1 MTEVPRLLPQRPT
14 PVRAEVASVDWLFE
28 PFWPGERVILR
39 RAPDGGDAWNAQG
52 EPAAGARELVD
63 RIGTALQTTSALVD
77 GVRTEPEAVVLID
90 LLELEGEPLL
100 DVPFQERRRLL
111 ASVVDESDAVRI
123 GPVVK
128 HPVGGWLATWRADG
142 FTHYVAK
149 HQNARYAPGEQNEEW
164 LKIPIVLD
172 AGAGFV
178 GRLIGSRGRVRRIGD

>member
-1 MTEVPRLLPQRPT
+1 MDGPLLPQRPT
-14 PVRAEVASVDWLFE
+14 PARAEVASVEWLFE
-28 PFWPGERVILR
+28 PFWPGERTIVRLT
-39 RAPDGGDAWNAQG
+39 PGGGDAWTGHG
-52 EPAAGARELVD
+52 EPATDAGGLVD
-63 RIGTALQTTSALVD
+63 RTGAALQATSALVD
-77 GVRTEPEAVVLID
+77 GVRTEPETVVLID
-90 LLELEGEPLL
+90 LLDLEGEPLL

-111 ASVVDESDAVRI
+111 VSVVDESEAVRI

-149 HQNARYAPGEQNEEW
+149 HQNARYAPGEQTEEW

-172 AGAGFV
+172 SGVGFL

>member
-1 MTEVPRLLPQRPT
+1 VSTILPQRLT

-28 PFWPGERVILR
+28 PFWPGERIIVR
-39 RAPDGGDAWNAQG
+39 CAPDGGDAWSGLG
-52 EPAAGARELVD
+52 EPVADGRELAA
-63 RIGTALQTTSALVD
+63 RIGAALPVDSASLD
-77 GVRTEPEAVVLID
+77 GIRTESGAVVLVD
-90 LLELEGEPLL
+90 LLALEGEPLL
-100 DVPFQERRRLL
+100 EVPFQERRRLL
-111 ASVVDESDAVRI
+111 VSVVVESDAVRI

-142 FTHYVAK
+142 FTHYIAK

-172 AGAGFV
+172 SGAGFV

>member
-1 MTEVPRLLPQRPT
+1 MAEPLPQRPT

-28 PFWPGERVILR
+28 PFWPGERIIVR
-39 RAPDGGDAWNAQG
+39 CAPDGGNAWSGHGQ
-52 EPAAGARELVD
+52 PATHTRELVD
-63 RIGTALQTTSALVD
+63 RIGAAVQATSALVD
-77 GVRTEPEAVVLID
+77 AVRTEPEAVVLID

-100 DVPFQERRRLL
+100 DIPFQERRRLL
-111 ASVVDESDAVRI
+111 VSLVDESDAVRI

-128 HPVGGWLATWRADG
+128 HPVGGWLATWRAEG
-142 FTHYVAK
+142 FTHYIAK

-172 AGAGFV
+172 SGAGFV